1 MNATI
6 TLYVIVLVTGD
17 IWNVLNIH
25 LIFLISFALL
35 NKFTVKIA
43 PLLKSLCCIHRH
55 TCFVRLKFWLLL
67 MNTELFHCQIISI
80 LSRQRKKKN
89 TGIHLISMRK
99 PLWRRAGGQ
108 ERSWTRRNI
117 NICLLVKMN
126 KRAATIWCGLVRDL
140 KTWKY
145 LMGSD
150 EGMRP
155 CILLSLSCNWS
166 SCFSSATWQ
175 RSWREY

>member
-43 PLLKSLCCIHRH
+43 PLFKSLCCIHRH

-80 LSRQRKKKN
+80 LSRQRKKKYWN
-89 TGIHLISMRK
+89 TSHQHEKAIVKEG
-99 PLWRRAGGQ
+99 WGAG
-108 ERSWTRRNI
+108 EM
-117 NICLLVKMN
+117 LN
-126 KRAATIWCGLVRDL
+126 K
-140 KTWKY
+140 KEYKY
-145 LMGSD
+145 LPVSKN
-150 EGMRP
+150 EQES
-155 CILLSLSCNWS
+155 CYHLLWS
-166 SCFSSATWQ
+166 SKRFENLEILNGLW
-175 RSWREY
+175 WRDETMYSPFLKL